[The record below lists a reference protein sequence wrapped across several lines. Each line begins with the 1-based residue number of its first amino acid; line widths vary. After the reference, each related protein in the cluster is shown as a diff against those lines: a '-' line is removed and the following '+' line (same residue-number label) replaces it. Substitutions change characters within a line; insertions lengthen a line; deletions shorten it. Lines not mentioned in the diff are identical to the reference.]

1 MYFCHI
7 TDMKYQTEKDLEK
20 VIARLLKKIE
30 GLGDMRP
37 GSLSVQSRKKDG
49 VAYGEY
55 WHLNYTFK
63 GKPQSRYVPEGCVK
77 KVQKETETFKVF
89 REITEELTE
98 ASIALS
104 DLRINAAR
112 KKAKE
117 ES

>member
-1 MYFCHI
+1 MYFCNV
-7 TDMKYQTEKDLEK
+7 TYMEYQTEKDLEK
-20 VIARLLKKIE
+20 VVAKLLKKISQ
-30 GLGDMRP
+30 LGDIRP
-37 GSLSVQSRKKDG
+37 GTLSVQSRKKDG

-63 GKPQSRYVPEGCVK
+63 GKPQSRYVPEGCLK
-77 KVQKETETFKVF
+77 KVQKETENFKVF
-89 REITEELTE
+89 RELTEALTE